1 MLIHGDCL
9 VEMDKL
15 IQDGIKVDAVV
26 CDLPYEVTQASHDI
40 AIPFPELWHRWDKLV
55 KEDGNIVLFA
65 QGLFYVDMINS
76 NRENFRYDL
85 TWNKELATGFLN
97 ANRMPL
103 RSHEQ
108 IAVFYK
114 KLGTYNPQ
122 MTKGARL
129 HGKGTAFKNKESVN
143 NNYGN
148 YEVRDCDTTNTNKYP
163 KSILTFQKPHP
174 SVAKHPTEKSI
185 PLLEWLVKT
194 YTNEGETVLDCTC
207 GSGTTLL
214 ACMNTGRKYIGIEK
228 DEEYYHVCEERIEE
242 NRKRLRSESFKKRL
256 F

>member
-9 VEMDKL
+9 DVMDDL
-15 IQDGIKVDAVV
+15 INKGVKVDAVID
-26 CDLPYEVTQASHDI
+26 DLPYALTRAKSDI
-40 AIPFPELWHRWDKLV
+40 AIPFPELWSRWDKLV

-65 QGLFYVDMINS
+65 QGLFYVDMVNS

-85 TWNKELATGFLN
+85 VWDKILSTGFLN

-108 IAVFYK
+108 IAIFYK

-122 MTKGARL
+122 KTQGKPL
-129 HGKGTAFKNKESVN
+129 HGKGTVFKSKKQVN
-143 NNYGN
+143 NNYGD
-148 YEVRDCDTTNTNKYP
+148 YEVRDCDTENTEKYP

-174 SVAKHPTEKSI
+174 SVAKHRTEKSI

-194 YTNEGETVLDCTC
+194 YTNEGDTVLDCTC

-214 ACMNTGRKYIGIEK
+214 ACMNTNRKYIGIEK
-228 DEEYYHVCEERIEE
+228 DEEYYNVSLERIEE
-242 NRKRLRSESFKKRL
+242 NKKRLRDESFKKRL
-256 F
+256 L